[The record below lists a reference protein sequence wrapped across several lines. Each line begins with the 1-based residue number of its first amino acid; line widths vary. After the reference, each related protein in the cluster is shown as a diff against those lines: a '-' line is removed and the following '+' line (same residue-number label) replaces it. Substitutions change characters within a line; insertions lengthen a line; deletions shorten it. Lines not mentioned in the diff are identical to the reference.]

1 MAIAFVFRRLVAS
14 VPVMIG
20 ITAIAFVLIH
30 LVPGDPARAML
41 FGSNASPEQVQALRE
56 HLGLTKPLWQQYVTF
71 IGQLLHG
78 DLGTSYVTS
87 SPVAQELLSR
97 TPSTLQ
103 LTGGA
108 MLVAIITGVPLGLV
122 AGIRP
127 GSVLDHL
134 SRAVSFIGVAVPYFF
149 LALLLVLVFGIQLGW
164 VPAIDDGSLLA
175 LIVPAISLGWGYA
188 AILTRLIR
196 GRVIEEYRSEYVK
209 SARARGCSES
219 RILLRHVFRN
229 SSIPAVT
236 MIGLQFG
243 NILTG
248 AAVTEVIFGR
258 AGLGS
263 FLATSI
269 TTKNIPVV
277 QGAIVLIGLSYVV
290 INLVVDL
297 AVSAIDPRARVATAS
312 D

>member
-1 MAIAFVFRRLVAS
+1 VAIAFVFRRLVAS